1 MIHRCESCPGISQVE
16 AYLKEQ
22 LLDNE
27 NESTMHSNDTDNP
40 DYDEEEEAITQ
51 TLSVTEYI
59 SKLCN

>member
-40 DYDEEEEAITQ
+40 DYDEE
-51 TLSVTEYI
+51 
-59 SKLCN
+59 